1 MSQTP
6 LYPLRFEPI
15 YQYRLW
21 GGRRLAGLLTAPLPG
36 DGPIGEA
43 WVLSD
48 RDDHQSRVADGPL
61 KGQTIAQLL
70 AQFPEQVMGKLAGR
84 FRRFPLLLK
93 FLDAREML
101 SVQVHPADT
110 HTDLLPAGETGKTE
124 AWVVLE
130 AGPKSRI
137 YAGLKPG
144 TTEAGLRQALANGGV
159 ADQLAY
165 FTPKPGD
172 AVFLPAGTVHSLG
185 GDIVVFEVQQNSD
198 VTFRLYDWNHVDAKT
213 GKPRA
218 LQVDQALACIDFGE
232 CAGGLVA
239 PVMETTT
246 PVERERLFHCEQ
258 FWLSRLRG
266 DSPFTVG
273 AAGVPR
279 VLVCIEGT
287 GQVEH
292 GGATYAV
299 GKGDVFL
306 LPAVVGPCSFR
317 PQQHRER
324 VGNRD
329 TGMKKLIVFDLDGTL
344 AESKSSLDAEMSRL
358 LRDLLGIVKVAVIS
372 GGDWPQFEKQVLS
385 HLPHDESLANLSI
398 LPTCGTKFFRYAR
411 GLEKDLFRRLHR
423 GVKRRRS
430 SVLSRRRSNRRASK
444 PKRSGEK

>member
-1 MSQTP
+1 
-6 LYPLRFEPI
+6 
-15 YQYRLW
+15 
-21 GGRRLAGLLTAPLPG
+21 LAGLLTAPLPG

-61 KGQTIAQLL
+61 KGRTIAQLL
-70 AQFPEQVMGKLAGR
+70 EQFPQQVMGKLAGR
-84 FRRFPLLLK
+84 FHRFPLLLK

-110 HTDLLPAGETGKTE
+110 RTDLLPAGETGKTE
-124 AWVVLE
+124 AWIVLE

-144 TTEAGLRQALANGGV
+144 TTEAGLRQALANGAAAGR
-159 ADQLAY
+159 LAY
-165 FTPKPGD
+165 FVPKPAD

-185 GDIVVFEVQQNSD
+185 GGIVVFEVQENSD
-198 VTFRLYDWNHVDAKT
+198 VTFRLYDWDHVDAKT

-218 LQVDQALACIDFGE
+218 LQVDKALACVDFGE
-232 CAGGLVA
+232 CAGGLLA

-258 FWLSRLRG
+258 FWLSRLHG

-287 GQVEH
+287 GRVEH
-292 GGATYAV
+292 GGSTYAV

-306 LPAVVGPCSFR
+306 LPAVAGPCSFR
-317 PQQHRER
+317 PS
-324 VGNRD
+324 
-329 TGMKKLIVFDLDGTL
+329 GT
-344 AESKSSLDAEMSRL
+344 
-358 LRDLLGIVKVAVIS
+358 V
-372 GGDWPQFEKQVLS
+372 
-385 HLPHDESLANLSI
+385 
-398 LPTCGTKFFRYAR
+398 
-411 GLEKDLFRRLHR
+411 
-423 GVKRRRS
+423 
-430 SVLSRRRSNRRASK
+430 SVLEIEI
-444 PKRSGEK
+444 PQ